1 MFRKKEQRL
10 ELPKED
16 WAIFDGHDFLS
27 PSQPRYLLAR
37 RRRTHYLRLV
47 LIVFVIGSIIID
59 TSIDFRLD
67 WPHFPVIG
75 AITILL
81 DWILLAR
88 FEHRLARQ
96 LREHDRLLCTHC
108 GYPLRGSEPHGRCP
122 ECGSEYDHDSLRVA
136 WTNLRWAF
144 WKPWV

>member
-10 ELPKED
+10 EPPKEA
-16 WAIFDGHDFLS
+16 WAIFDGHAFLARDL
-27 PSQPRYLLAR
+27 PRYLLTR
-37 RRRTHYLRLV
+37 RRRSSFIRVVTFVLFVVAIMLDFMLPIWLPWTQL
-47 LIVFVIGSIIID
+47 LIVLMCIF
-59 TSIDFRLD
+59 
-67 WPHFPVIG
+67 
-75 AITILL
+75 LL
-81 DWILLAR
+81 DGVLLYR

-122 ECGSEYDHDSLRVA
+122 ECGTEYDHDSLRVA

-144 WKPWV
+144 WKPRG